1 MLKDLNFTSFVVET
15 CSKKYNFFLIS
26 VWRIADT
33 RRIIKDPV
41 GNYMFKVN
49 YINTGTRYEICSKLT
64 VKLPEQRRRQWR
76 RFGVFII
83 DF

>member
-1 MLKDLNFTSFVVET
+1 MKLVQKSVI
-15 CSKKYNFFLIS
+15 FFLIS

-33 RRIIKDPV
+33 RGIIKVSV

-49 YINTGTRYEICSKLT
+49 YINTRTRYEICSKLT
-64 VKLPEQRRRQWR
+64 VKLPEKGQRQWR
-76 RFGVFII
+76 RFGAFII